1 MTFVC
6 LSIVAANLTIVAWSV
21 VSVAADMTFANL
33 FDSVKAGKYTIIPT
47 SEKLTRSEIE
57 KVFIEKDKTV
67 LSVVEQRLNMV
78 EVTSLFSSYVKV
90 VVKSRTN
97 HRFLSRV
104 PTRVLNHCC
113 LFCTVHCYTYDTVQ
127 GSQN

>member
-47 SEKLTRSEIE
+47 SEKLTHSEIE
-57 KVFIEKDKTV
+57 KVFIRKD
-67 LSVVEQRLNMV
+67 
-78 EVTSLFSSYVKV
+78 SYE
-90 VVKSRTN
+90 
-97 HRFLSRV
+97 
-104 PTRVLNHCC
+104 
-113 LFCTVHCYTYDTVQ
+113 
-127 GSQN
+127 